1 MPANFDRMWENVLK
15 KIHSSHYFNDQD
27 FQAWIYKT
35 TLFKIENDIAY
46 IAYRSS
52 ITKAIMERQLA
63 IFESTLSEEWSSPV
77 RIHLIEYKEMEQ
89 MMPEVIVQQ
98 RTNTLLENKFNP
110 TYTFENFIEGN
121 SNQEAYAACFA
132 ACNQISFPAF
142 NPLMLYGNSGLGKT
156 HLLHAVGNYLSA
168 ERPEAKVIYMY
179 SGDFVTLLIDAMK
192 AKSIHGN
199 TVDRVKEQLLDCD
212 YFLIDDI
219 QNLQHTSSQEVF
231 FTVYNQLIQKNSQII
246 ITSDIHPRELSGLQ
260 NRLVSRFSS
269 GLAINISKPGFETS
283 KAILKKKLEGRE
295 DIISDDVLDYL
306 ALTFSNDVRN
316 LEGSL
321 NQLIFQSTLF
331 NPDIIDMKFAM
342 EHLGKVPV
350 IEKRSELTIREIK
363 KAVSQ
368 FYGLSYADLEG
379 KSRLK
384 QIMNARHICVY
395 LSREMLHKPYMQI
408 GKDLGNRDHT
418 TIQSSYN
425 RACELMKKDNAFRM
439 AVDKIKEKLM

>member
-1 MPANFDRMWENVLK
+1 MPATFDRMWEKSLE
-15 KIHSSHYFNDQD
+15 KIYNSHYFNDQD
-27 FQAWIYKT
+27 FKSWISKT
-35 TLFKIENDIAY
+35 TLFKIENNIAY
-46 IAYRSS
+46 IAYKSS
-52 ITKAIMERQLA
+52 ITKAIMEQKLSL
-63 IFESTLSEEWSSPV
+63 FETTLQEEYGSPIK
-77 RIHLIEYKEMEQ
+77 IHLIEQKEMEQ
-89 MMPEVIVQQ
+89 MIPEVVVQQ
-98 RTNTLLENKFNP
+98 KTNILLENKFNP

-156 HLLHAVGNYLSA
+156 HLLHAVGNYLAA

-179 SGDFVTLLIDAMK
+179 SGDFVSLLIEAMR

-199 TVDRVKEQLLDCD
+199 TVDQVKQQLLDCD

-219 QNLQHTSSQEVF
+219 QNLQNSASQEVF

-246 ITSDIHPRELSGLQ
+246 ITSDIHPHDLNNLQ

-316 LEGSL
+316 LEGRL

-331 NPDIIDMKFAM
+331 NPEIIDMKFAM
-342 EHLGKVPV
+342 EHLGKEPIV
-350 IEKRSELTIREIK
+350 EKRSELTIRSIK

-368 FYGLSYADLEG
+368 FYGLSYSDIEG

-408 GKDLGNRDHT
+408 GQELGKRDHT

-425 RACELMKKDNAFRM
+425 RACELIKKDKAFAT
-439 AVDKIKEKLM
+439 AVDQIKEKLT

>member
-1 MPANFDRMWENVLK
+1 MPSTLEQRWSRTLK
-15 KIHSSHYFNDQD
+15 KIEQSHYFNDQD
-27 FQAWIYKT
+27 FKAWISKT
-35 TLFKIENDIAY
+35 TLFRIENNIAY

-52 ITKAIMERQLA
+52 ITKAIMEQQLSL
-63 IFESTLSEEWSSPV
+63 FESTLSEELPEPV
-77 RIHLIEYKEMEQ
+77 KIRLVEQKEMEQ
-89 MMPEVIVQQ
+89 MLPEVAVQQ
-98 RTNTLLENKFNP
+98 KTNTLLANKFNP

-132 ACNQISFPAF
+132 ACNAVSFPAF

-156 HLLHAVGNYLSA
+156 HLLHAVGNYLAA
-168 ERPEAKVIYMY
+168 ERPEKKVIYMY
-179 SGDFVTLLIDAMK
+179 SGDFVSLLIEAMRS
-192 AKSIHGN
+192 KSIHGN
-199 TVDRVKEQLLDCD
+199 TVDQVKQQLLDCD

-219 QNLQHTSSQEVF
+219 QNLQNSASQEVF

-246 ITSDIHPRELSGLQ
+246 ITSDIHPHELNNLQ

-295 DIISDDVLDYL
+295 DIICDDVLDYL

-316 LEGSL
+316 LEGRL

-331 NPDIIDMKFAM
+331 NPEIIDMKFAM
-342 EHLGKVPV
+342 EHLGKEPV
-350 IEKRSELTIREIK
+350 KEKRSELSIREIK
-363 KAVSQ
+363 KAVTQ
-368 FYGLSYADLEG
+368 FYGLSYADVEG

-384 QIMNARHICVY
+384 PIMNARHICVY
-395 LSREMLHKPYMQI
+395 LSREMLQKPYTQI

-425 RACELMKKDNAFRM
+425 RACELIKKDAAFRQ
-439 AVDKIKEKLM
+439 AIDQIKEKLI